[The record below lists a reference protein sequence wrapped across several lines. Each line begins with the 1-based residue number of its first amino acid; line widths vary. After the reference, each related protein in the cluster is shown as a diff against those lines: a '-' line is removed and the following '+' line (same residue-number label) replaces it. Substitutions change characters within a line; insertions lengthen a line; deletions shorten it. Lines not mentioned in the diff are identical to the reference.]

1 MKPITQ
7 TNTGPTSIS
16 QQREKITFALNHG
29 KQPKKSSTPQTGEH
43 EESEETKASNA
54 EGLKSLLTKSPEE
67 CKKESGTS
75 LEQSET
81 RGEELQVNEISSSV
95 EEDKKQGRSSAG
107 EKDLGNE
114 PTFKGEF

>member
-43 EESEETKASNA
+43 EESEETKANNA
-54 EGLKSLLTKSPEE
+54 EGSKSETKSPEE
-67 CKKESGTS
+67 RKKESGSS

-81 RGEELQVNEISSSV
+81 RDEELQVNEISSSV
-95 EEDKKQGRSSAG
+95 EEDKKQERSSAG
-107 EKDLGNE
+107 EKELGNE
-114 PTFKGEF
+114 PTVKGKF